1 LLNLYISHADGDQK
15 YLEEFLA
22 EIKPMQEKYNLRIWH
37 NHPEP
42 ATVIPFPWSLLFFWY
57 RPRSNNRLP
66 YHYDLPNE
74 LAMADIYL
82 FLTSQKSVNVDW
94 IKDVEERAATERYNT
109 LGNHYVRVF
118 TIPVS
123 ASQWRIF
130 SSLSIYPSLGP
141 AGKAI
146 NQLPTSKEGWA
157 TVLDQLKPIIEVL
170 SQNHLEK
177 RKIEGLP
184 LNPKPLPWNDT
195 PPTLI
200 PFPQW
205 VGWAMLIAI
214 LFSTARAYDSQCT
227 RKMAPGTIKRNPK
240 PEEYRRENP
249 VQPPVDVPFPPD
261 TL

>member
-15 YLEEFLA
+15 YLKEFLA
-22 EIKPMQEKYNLRIWH
+22 EIQPMKEKYNLRIWY

-42 ATVIPFPWSLLFFWY
+42 APIVPFPWSLLFFWY
-57 RPRSNNRLP
+57 RPRGNNRLP
-66 YHYDLPNE
+66 YNRYLPNE
-74 LAMADIYL
+74 LAMADIFL

-94 IKDVEERAATERYNT
+94 IKDVEERAAIERYDT

-118 TIPVS
+118 TVPVS
-123 ASQWRIF
+123 ASQWRTF
-130 SSLSIYPSLGP
+130 SSLGVFPSLGP

-146 NQLPTSKEGWA
+146 NQLPSNKEGWA
-157 TVLDQLKPIIEVL
+157 MVLDQLKPIIEVL

-195 PPTLI
+195 PTILI

-205 VGWAMLIAI
+205 VGWAMLIAL

-227 RKMAPGTIKRNPK
+227 RKMAPGTIKRNPI

-249 VQPPVDVPFPPD
+249 VQPPVDVPIPTD